1 MTDLSAGRRVTPG
14 AAAMSALLTGQ
25 AASPV
30 LLVLASVWRGTVR
43 RGQARPL
50 PTTQTI
56 ELCLQQAVLSGLP
69 VVALIAE
76 SQLTV
81 AARWL
86 ARRDIVALP
95 DMGDGTPS
103 LGVALAAGLGHCPQ
117 ARGWLLWASH
127 APMVQAATL
136 CAVARA
142 LEHQPLVRAH
152 YQGIGGQPLGF
163 AAEFYSDLMR
173 LRADD
178 DLQRMLARFPADPVE
193 VDDPGVTLDV
203 ADLPRMLQAP
213 ASWPALDR
221 PQGEGPAGGVR

>member
-1 MTDLSAGRRVTPG
+1 MPAALRVE
-14 AAAMSALLTGQ
+14 
-25 AASPV
+25 SPV
-30 LLVLASVWRGTVR
+30 LLVLASVWRGAAR
-43 RGQARPL
+43 RGRVRPL
-50 PTTQTI
+50 PAAQAI
-56 ELCLQQAVLSGLP
+56 ELCLQQAVLSRLP
-69 VVALIAE
+69 VVALVAE
-76 SQLTV
+76 PQVAV

-95 DMGDGTPS
+95 EVAQGAPAFAA
-103 LGVALAAGLGHCPQ
+103 ALAAGLGHSPQ

-178 DLQRMLARFPADPVE
+178 DLQRMLTRFPADAVE

-203 ADLPRMLQAP
+203 EDADDLRLARLGLEAWQAP
-213 ASWPALDR
+213 A
-221 PQGEGPAGGVR
+221 GPRGGGPLEDAG